1 MRGTTHVG
9 YGFAQDVS
17 LHTGITAG
25 PRPPGPG
32 TPQASSH
39 SFPTP
44 TPPIYSQPTEP
55 QKSQRPG
62 HKYQKLCLITR
73 FKQKQGRNCKRKLQE
88 LISRFEFLDICQTSE
103 TKKEKEKF
111 HPRSNIDD
119 VQNGLQEGVV
129 LRGRTGSARTLPPLL
144 SCPVAASPSRL
155 QGQGLPWG
163 GAGQVQL
170 HHPHPTAGSPV
181 LFRKHRNRWKTSS
194 GFLFCFVFRN
204 KHGFFLGGVA
214 ET

>member
-1 MRGTTHVG
+1 M
-9 YGFAQDVS
+9 S

-25 PRPPGPG
+25 PRLPGPG

-163 GAGQVQL
+163 GVGRGRSSCTTLTQPRG
-170 HHPHPTAGSPV
+170 H
-181 LFRKHRNRWKTSS
+181 LFLLGNTETGGRRLL
-194 GFLFCFVFRN
+194 GFFCFVFRN

>member
-25 PRPPGPG
+25 PRLPGPG

-62 HKYQKLCLITR
+62 HKYQKLCLMTR
-73 FKQKQGRNCKRKLQE
+73 FKQTQGRNCKRKLQE

-181 LFRKHRNRWKTSS
+181 LIRKHRNRWKTSS
-194 GFLFCFVFRN
+194 GFFLFCFQ
-204 KHGFFLGGVA
+204 KQTWFLPRRRG
-214 ET
+214 